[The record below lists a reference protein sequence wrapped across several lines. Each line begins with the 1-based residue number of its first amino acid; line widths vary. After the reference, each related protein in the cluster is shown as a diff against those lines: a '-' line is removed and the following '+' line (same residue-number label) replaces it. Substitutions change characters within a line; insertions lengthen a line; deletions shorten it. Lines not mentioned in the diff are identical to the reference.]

1 MGLGTVSSFL
11 VLTGECN
18 EWVWS
23 LIPRQLEGTGTGG
36 RLPQAFS
43 TADMAGEENLTFCPN
58 LCRNSEYVQHLLAF
72 LSSLLSQNQFSKCT
86 KQQHKWCT
94 VHIISTIS
102 GNSVLCVFPMV
113 IVFVEMEAG
122 SPLGDGGAGNR
133 RPWCCIY
140 AEELLQEKERAVW
153 CRRGPRS
160 VASTRSLVS
169 FMASWLTSI
178 FMSTSCHRTSP
189 LDLEYEEMYNL
200 LIFLGRKT
208 L

>member
-1 MGLGTVSSFL
+1 MSGCDPWSRDSWKERGQVADCPKLLVQLIWQGRKTWHFVQTFAGTVNMFNVS
-11 VLTGECN
+11 
-18 EWVWS
+18 
-23 LIPRQLEGTGTGG
+23 
-36 RLPQAFS
+36 
-43 TADMAGEENLTFCPN
+43 M
-58 LCRNSEYVQHLLAF
+58 QHLSF

-178 FMSTSCHRTSP
+178 FFMSTSCYQTST
-189 LDLEYEEMYNL
+189 LELEYGDMLNL
-200 LIFLGRKT
+200 
-208 L
+208 